1 MIQSVQL
8 RPAEVLLF
16 EIMMREDA
24 HLRSQADA
32 ILKQRTAAIFQ
43 SHDLPLSTEGH
54 FQKDPLD
61 GSVVRFLY
69 DDGTPAPVP

>member
-1 MIQSVQL
+1 MMKSVQL

-24 HLRSQADA
+24 QARAEADA
-32 ILKQRTAAIFQ
+32 ILKQRTAALFL
-43 SHDLPLSTEGH
+43 SHELPLSTEGH

-69 DDGTPAPVP
+69 DDGVPASG